1 MNRFSRPVRSSSTAA
16 CCPASPIAARTRP
29 GSLSTSCPATRAV
42 PASGRSSVASTRTT
56 VVLPAPFGPSSAH
69 TPPRGTLR
77 STQRSACT
85 GSARLLPAG
94 AALAGAALGGA
105 APARAAPA
113 RAAPKDFRSPSASI
127 AIIASTS
134 CVFRINYVHSTSYA
148 VRSCSRGWLIREYR
162 RPGGHGLRLR
172 IVRAP
177 PRSRSR
183 ARAITAR
190 RTGRMPAARPADGAP
205 RRRGPRPRHT
215 RQDVALAAVAIADA
229 DGVDKVTFRA
239 VAARLGV
246 GVMSLYN
253 YVPDKQALVYDM
265 VAEAAAELRLPEPTG
280 DWRADMHG
288 LAREQRALLHRH
300 PWLVT
305 ESSHLQPLGP
315 TVLAPIEWA
324 LGVLEPTG
332 LPAPERL
339 ETIALFNWFVGD
351 VVRGELAARAA
362 PPPDS
367 ERAVA
372 QARQLGELLATGRYP
387 RFAAAV
393 AQSRPPDPDAP
404 PYFDRLLDRI
414 LDGLIGV
421 RTAED
426 AG

>member
-1 MNRFSRPVRSSSTAA
+1 MPV
-16 CCPASPIAARTRP
+16 
-29 GSLSTSCPATRAV
+29 
-42 PASGRSSVASTRTT
+42 
-56 VVLPAPFGPSSAH
+56 
-69 TPPRGTLR
+69 
-77 STQRSACT
+77 
-85 GSARLLPAG
+85 
-94 AALAGAALGGA
+94 
-105 APARAAPA
+105 
-113 RAAPKDFRSPSASI
+113 
-127 AIIASTS
+127 
-134 CVFRINYVHSTSYA
+134 
-148 VRSCSRGWLIREYR
+148 
-162 RPGGHGLRLR
+162 
-172 IVRAP
+172 
-177 PRSRSR
+177 
-183 ARAITAR
+183 
-190 RTGRMPAARPADGAP
+190 ARPADGAP

-351 VVRGELAARAA
+351 MVRGELAARAA